1 MNDVINLEQN
11 KSNVLIID
19 NFREKKIKLEILIIE
34 NVK

>member
-19 NFREKKIKLEILIIE
+19 NLRKKKIKLEILIIE